1 MARAIWSGIITF
13 GLVSIPVKLYS
24 ATENRDISF
33 HQLHDKCKTR
43 IKEQRWCPTCERTID
58 WEEVQKGFEYAKGE
72 YVIVTPEDLE
82 KLPLPSKQTIA
93 VQAFVKLSDIDPV
106 YFEKS
111 YYLEPDE
118 KASHPYALFL
128 KVLSQK
134 GMVGIASVALRNK
147 ERLCC
152 LRPYSDTLLMNTL
165 LYPDEIRVKPET
177 KMIKTNIAAKEVTMA
192 AALVDMMVQP
202 FEPELFKDH
211 YREALQEL
219 IDAKLKGHQVAHP
232 TSGPT
237 KVYDLMDALKASLEG
252 AKSKSRKVA
261 SSSTQKK
268 RRRAS

>member
-111 YYLEPDE
+111 Y
-118 KASHPYALFL
+118 
-128 KVLSQK
+128 
-134 GMVGIASVALRNK
+134 
-147 ERLCC
+147 
-152 LRPYSDTLLMNTL
+152 
-165 LYPDEIRVKPET
+165 
-177 KMIKTNIAAKEVTMA
+177 
-192 AALVDMMVQP
+192 
-202 FEPELFKDH
+202 
-211 YREALQEL
+211 
-219 IDAKLKGHQVAHP
+219 
-232 TSGPT
+232 
-237 KVYDLMDALKASLEG
+237 
-252 AKSKSRKVA
+252 
-261 SSSTQKK
+261 
-268 RRRAS
+268 